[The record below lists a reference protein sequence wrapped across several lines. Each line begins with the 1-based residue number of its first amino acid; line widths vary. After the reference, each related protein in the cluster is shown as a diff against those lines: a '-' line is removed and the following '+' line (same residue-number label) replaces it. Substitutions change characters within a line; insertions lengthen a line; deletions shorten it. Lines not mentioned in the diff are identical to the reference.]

1 MSRDPC
7 PFRSILVPL
16 DGSPLAEQAVPL
28 GARIAEEAGSTLR
41 LALVHQTPPPNPDAA
56 GLFASVESATRE
68 SEQGYLH
75 AMEAKLRERG
85 RRVSS
90 AVMLTGEGGPGPA
103 LVEYVRQMDIDLV
116 VMATHGR
123 GGIRR
128 AWLGSVADHL
138 IRNLE
143 VPVLLVRQHEGEP
156 PAADH
161 SVGAGRI
168 LVPLDGSPLAEEA
181 LDAAASF
188 ARIWGTQL
196 TLLQVVRPA
205 LASTDSAFSL
215 RSDYDEGLTAVCRAQ
230 AQEYLD
236 EVVDRLHGH
245 GVGASGTAILGWNVA
260 DSILEA
266 ARPDGVA
273 LVVIAT
279 HGRSG
284 LGRLVLGSVADELVR
299 GAQVP
304 VLVWRGMQAQQKVA
318 RHVEAIARTL
328 AQGSE

>member
-1 MSRDPC
+1 MSHDPC

-16 DGSPLAEQAVPL
+16 DGSSLAEQAVPL

-41 LALVHQTPPPNPDAA
+41 LALVHQTPPLNPDAA

-68 SEQGYLH
+68 SEEGYLR
-75 AMEAKLRERG
+75 AMEAKLGECG

-138 IRNLE
+138 IHNLE

-156 PAADH
+156 AADH
-161 SVGAGRI
+161 PVGAGRI

-205 LASTDSAFSL
+205 LVSADSAVSL

-245 GVGASGTAILGWNVA
+245 GVGASGAAILGWNVA
-260 DSILEA
+260 DSILQA
-266 ARPDGVA
+266 ARPEDVA

-284 LGRLVLGSVADELVR
+284 LGRLVLGSIADELVR

-318 RHVEAIARTL
+318 RHLKAIERTL
-328 AQGSE
+328 AQRSG